1 MVSGLFSTARELP
14 RLREISSVFVRH
26 GLGDLV
32 RRAGIATLLEHA
44 GQVLQWREANEI
56 APLEPQQ
63 RARLAFEQL
72 GPTFVKLG
80 QMLSTREDLLPPAW
94 TTELA
99 QLHSHVAP
107 VPFDDLLP
115 QIEQALGRSPFEVFG
130 NLEREP
136 YAAGSIAQVHR
147 AKLASGT
154 PVILKIRRPGIEAK
168 IDADLR
174 ILEHLAHLVEHEIP
188 EVRRYRPVEI
198 VGQLRGSLER
208 ELDLAVEARNT
219 ERFARNFAD
228 DLDILVPRVYWEWTS
243 SAMNVQEHIEGIR
256 GNDLVAIDNA
266 GLDRKA
272 LAARGADAV
281 LKMILVD
288 GFFHADPHPGNVMYL
303 PGNRIALIDFGM
315 VGRLSPVRRRQI
327 VDLLAGLARHDEETM
342 LEVLLDWRGDDF
354 IDEARLATDL
364 GEFAFDYADMQ
375 LKDLKIGVLLRRVAA
390 ILRQHSIVLPVDLT
404 LMFKAL
410 ISLEGLGRQ
419 YDPEFRLI
427 ERAKPFLDSAMRERY
442 QPAEAARRA
451 QETLSDFFGL
461 VTSMPRDLARLVKDA
476 RHGRMRVDLDLKRLD
491 SFGHRLHSAMNRA
504 TIGIMTASLVV
515 GSSIVMTIAE
525 GPTSV
530 RRFIA
535 HLLRVGWLPGR
546 FREQPLDHL
555 FDLALQSALR
565 EAWRP
570 PARRATGTMTSS
582 SPPLCVVGC
591 EALVGFVLRRE
602 RRASPETSPK
612 PRIGRRLRGSPAA
625 TRRRPRAPC
634 RASQAIGE
642 LLAIGT
648 VVIKKF
654 DERDIAI
661 RIFLQR
667 GYRGRE

>member
-1 MVSGLFSTARELP
+1 MVSGLFSTTRELP

-32 RRAGIATLLEHA
+32 RRAGIATLLEQA
-44 GQVLQWREANEI
+44 GHVLQRGEASEI
-56 APLEPQQ
+56 AHLEPQQ

-80 QMLSTREDLLPPAW
+80 QMLSTREDLLPPTW

-115 QIEQALGRSPFEVFG
+115 QVEQALGRSPFEVFS

-136 YAAGSIAQVHR
+136 YAAASIAQVHR

-174 ILEHLAHLVEHEIP
+174 ILEHLAHLVEREIP
-188 EVRRYRPVEI
+188 EVRRYRPVQV

-256 GNDLVAIDNA
+256 GIDLAAIDNA

-354 IDEARLATDL
+354 VDEARLATDL
-364 GEFAFDYADMQ
+364 GEFAFNYADMQ
-375 LKDLKIGVLLRRVAA
+375 LKDLKIGVLLRRVSA
-390 ILRQHSIVLPVDLT
+390 ILREHSIVLPVDLT

-410 ISLEGLGRQ
+410 ISLEGLGRH

-451 QETLSDFFGL
+451 QETLSNFFGL

-491 SFGHRLHSAMNRA
+491 SFGHHLHSAINRA

-515 GSSIVMTIAE
+515 GSSIVMTVAE
-525 GPTSV
+525 GPTLFGV
-530 RRFIA
+530 PLLTFFGLLGYLIA
-535 HLLRVGWLPGR
+535 FVNSLWIIL
-546 FREQPLDHL
+546 
-555 FDLALQSALR
+555 SI
-565 EAWRP
+565 WR
-570 PARRATGTMTSS
+570 S
-582 SPPLCVVGC
+582 
-591 EALVGFVLRRE
+591 
-602 RRASPETSPK
+602 
-612 PRIGRRLRGSPAA
+612 GRR
-625 TRRRPRAPC
+625 
-634 RASQAIGE
+634 
-642 LLAIGT
+642 
-648 VVIKKF
+648 
-654 DERDIAI
+654 
-661 RIFLQR
+661 
-667 GYRGRE
+667 

>member
-1 MVSGLFSTARELP
+1 MASGLFSTARELP
-14 RLREISSVFVRH
+14 RLREISSVLVRH
-26 GLGDLV
+26 GLGELV
-32 RRAGIATLLEHA
+32 RRAGIATLLEQA
-44 GQVLQWREANEI
+44 GQVLQWGEASEI
-56 APLEPQQ
+56 AQLEPHQ

-80 QMLSTREDLLPPAW
+80 QVLSTREDLLPPTW

-99 QLHSHVAP
+99 RLHSHVAP

-115 QIEQALGRSPFEVFG
+115 VVEQALGRSPFEVFG

-147 AKLASGT
+147 ANLASGT

-188 EVRRYRPVEI
+188 EVRRYRPVQV

-243 SAMNVQEHIEGIR
+243 SVMNVQEHIEGIR
-256 GNDLVAIDNA
+256 GDDLAAIDNA

-327 VDLLAGLARHDEETM
+327 VALLAGLARHDEGAM
-342 LEVLLDWRGDDF
+342 LEVLLDWRRDD
-354 IDEARLATDL
+354 IVDEARLAADL
-364 GEFAFDYADMQ
+364 GEFAFDYADVQ
-375 LKDLKIGVLLRRVAA
+375 LKDLKVGVLLRRVSA
-390 ILRQHSIVLPVDLT
+390 ILREHSIVLPVDLA
-404 LMFKAL
+404 LLFKAL
-410 ISLEGLGRQ
+410 LSLEGLGRQ

-427 ERAKPFLDSAMRERY
+427 ERVKPFLDRAMLEHY
-442 QPAEAARRA
+442 QPVEAARRA
-451 QETLSDFFGL
+451 QETLGDFYGL
-461 VTSMPRDLARLVKDA
+461 VTSMPRDLARLIKDA
-476 RHGRMRVDLDLKRLD
+476 RHGRMRIDLDLRRLD
-491 SFGHRLHSAMNRA
+491 SFGLRLHSAMNRA

-515 GSSIVMTIAE
+515 GSSIVMTVAE
-525 GPTSV
+525 GPTLFGVPLLTLFGLLGYLIAFVNSLWIILSIWRSS
-530 RRFIA
+530 RR
-535 HLLRVGWLPGR
+535 
-546 FREQPLDHL
+546 
-555 FDLALQSALR
+555 
-565 EAWRP
+565 
-570 PARRATGTMTSS
+570 
-582 SPPLCVVGC
+582 
-591 EALVGFVLRRE
+591 
-602 RRASPETSPK
+602 
-612 PRIGRRLRGSPAA
+612 
-625 TRRRPRAPC
+625 
-634 RASQAIGE
+634 
-642 LLAIGT
+642 
-648 VVIKKF
+648 
-654 DERDIAI
+654 
-661 RIFLQR
+661 
-667 GYRGRE
+667 

>member
-44 GQVLQWREANEI
+44 GQVLHWGEASEI
-56 APLEPQQ
+56 AHLEPQQ

-99 QLHSHVAP
+99 RLHSHVAP

-115 QIEQALGRSPFEVFG
+115 QVEQALGRSPFEVFG

-136 YAAGSIAQVHR
+136 YAAASIAQVHR

-174 ILEHLAHLVEHEIP
+174 ILEHLAHLVEHEMP
-188 EVRRYRPVEI
+188 EVRRYRPVQV

-243 SAMNVQEHIEGIR
+243 SVMNVQEHIEGIR
-256 GNDLVAIDNA
+256 GNDLAAIDNA
-266 GLDRKA
+266 GLDRKV

-315 VGRLSPVRRRQI
+315 VGRLSPVRRSQI
-327 VDLLAGLARHDEETM
+327 VDLLAGLARHDEEAM
-342 LEVLLDWRGDDF
+342 LEVLLDWRGDDVV
-354 IDEARLATDL
+354 DEARLATDL

-375 LKDLKIGVLLRRVAA
+375 LKDLKIGVLLHRVSA
-390 ILRQHSIVLPVDLT
+390 ILREHSIVLPADLT
-404 LMFKAL
+404 LLFKAL

-427 ERAKPFLDSAMRERY
+427 ERVKPFLDRAMLERY

-451 QETLSDFFGL
+451 QATLSDFFGL

-491 SFGHRLHSAMNRA
+491 SFGDRLHSAIDRA

-515 GSSIVMTIAE
+515 GSSIVMTVAE
-525 GPTSV
+525 GPTLFGVSLLT
-530 RRFIA
+530 FFGLLGYLIA
-535 HLLRVGWLPGR
+535 FVNSLWII
-546 FREQPLDHL
+546 F
-555 FDLALQSALR
+555 SI
-565 EAWRP
+565 WR
-570 PARRATGTMTSS
+570 S
-582 SPPLCVVGC
+582 
-591 EALVGFVLRRE
+591 
-602 RRASPETSPK
+602 
-612 PRIGRRLRGSPAA
+612 GRR
-625 TRRRPRAPC
+625 
-634 RASQAIGE
+634 
-642 LLAIGT
+642 
-648 VVIKKF
+648 
-654 DERDIAI
+654 
-661 RIFLQR
+661 
-667 GYRGRE
+667 

>member
-1 MVSGLFSTARELP
+1 MISGLFSTTRELP

-44 GQVLQWREANEI
+44 GHVLQWGEASEI
-56 APLEPQQ
+56 AHLEPQQ

-80 QMLSTREDLLPPAW
+80 QMLSTREDLLPPTW
-94 TTELA
+94 TTEFA

-115 QIEQALGRSPFEVFG
+115 QVEQALGRSPFEVFSD
-130 NLEREP
+130 LEREP
-136 YAAGSIAQVHR
+136 YAAASIAQVHR

-174 ILEHLAHLVEHEIP
+174 ILERLASLAEREIP
-188 EVRRYRPVEI
+188 EVRRYRPVQV

-266 GLDRKA
+266 GLDRKV

-303 PGNRIALIDFGM
+303 RGNRIALIDFGM

-327 VDLLAGLARHDEETM
+327 VDLLAGLARHDEEAM

-354 IDEARLATDL
+354 VDEARLANDL
-364 GEFAFDYADMQ
+364 GEFVFDYADMQ
-375 LKDLKIGVLLRRVAA
+375 LKDLKIGVLLRKVSA
-390 ILRQHSIVLPVDLT
+390 ILRENSIVLPVDLT

-427 ERAKPFLDSAMRERY
+427 ERAKPFLDSAIRERY

-491 SFGHRLHSAMNRA
+491 SFGHRLHSAINRA

-515 GSSIVMTIAE
+515 GSSIVMTVAE
-525 GPTSV
+525 GPTLFGV
-530 RRFIA
+530 PMLTFFGLLGYMIA
-535 HLLRVGWLPGR
+535 FVNSLWIIL
-546 FREQPLDHL
+546 
-555 FDLALQSALR
+555 SI
-565 EAWRP
+565 WR
-570 PARRATGTMTSS
+570 S
-582 SPPLCVVGC
+582 
-591 EALVGFVLRRE
+591 
-602 RRASPETSPK
+602 
-612 PRIGRRLRGSPAA
+612 GRR
-625 TRRRPRAPC
+625 
-634 RASQAIGE
+634 
-642 LLAIGT
+642 
-648 VVIKKF
+648 
-654 DERDIAI
+654 
-661 RIFLQR
+661 
-667 GYRGRE
+667 